1 MEQNAEPRNKP
12 RNLRSINLQQRRQE
26 YKMGEKTVFSAS
38 GAGKTG
44 QPHVDQ

>member
-26 YKMGEKTVFSAS
+26 YKMEIKAVSLARRV
-38 GAGKTG
+38 GKTG
-44 QPHVDQ
+44 QLHVNQ